1 MVLGSL
7 GRSLA
12 ETLFFFKLIIFGC
25 TGSSLPLLGFALVAV
40 SKGLLLVDSVR
51 ASLVAEHRLQGTHT
65 LVVAVCGLSWGT
77 RA

>member
-7 GRSLA
+7 GRSLT
-12 ETLFFFKLIIFGC
+12 ETLFFFYKLIIFGC
-25 TGSSLPLLGFALVAV
+25 TGSSLPLGLC
-40 SKGLLLVDSVR
+40 SSCSEQGLLLVDSVR